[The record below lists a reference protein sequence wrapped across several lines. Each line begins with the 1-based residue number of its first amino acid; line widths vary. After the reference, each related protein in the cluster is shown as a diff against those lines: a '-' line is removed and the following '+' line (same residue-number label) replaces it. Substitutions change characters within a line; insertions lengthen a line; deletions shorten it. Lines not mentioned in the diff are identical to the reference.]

1 MFLKSIIEKIS
12 NMVGMNTP
20 KKKPTSCWVFY
31 AKEECIGGSP
41 YPLEDF
47 QKIMN
52 NYTQLNDHNTELLLG
67 TIREKDTSGMISICL
82 EESSFLVEGY
92 ACFIPQSIIF
102 EDINE
107 NVRYAICR
115 VKDKCEWVR
124 YAYFISNKK
133 GHRSYDYIGK
143 NEPVTDSSTIERLE
157 KRLTVYIDLQNALLK
172 KQEGKGKIASQNIQ
186 ISKKFQKEWLLLA
199 DLLSIPSL
207 AANRICMSVLA
218 EEDLSDAFLSEMIAS
233 NYLQVIDWKTEAE
246 DVVYNYNLLSKQL
259 KGKEIDLEIDN
270 NTPPDKVFQLLA
282 AKSEFALYDIDVGG
296 DSYIIGL
303 CPKEN
308 AEAVQRQYGVLFSM
322 LEDEASV
329 LLIS

>member
-12 NMVGMNTP
+12 NMLGMNTP
-20 KKKPTSCWVFY
+20 KKKPTSSWVFY
-31 AKEECIGGSP
+31 AKEECIGGSL

-82 EESSFLVEGY
+82 EESSFLVESY
-92 ACFIPQSIIF
+92 PCFIPQSIIF

-157 KRLTVYIDLQNALLK
+157 KRLTVYIDLQDALLK

-199 DLLSIPSL
+199 DLLSIPSR
-207 AANRICMSVLA
+207 AANRICMSVLG

>member
-1 MFLKSIIEKIS
+1 MFFENILEKIS
-12 NMVGMNTP
+12 NMLGMTTP

-308 AEAVQRQYGVLFSM
+308 TEAVQHQYEVLFSM
-322 LEDEASV
+322 LEDEAKV
-329 LLIS
+329 IFIS

>member
-1 MFLKSIIEKIS
+1 MFFENILGKIS
-12 NMVGMNTP
+12 SLLGTNTQ

-41 YPLEDF
+41 YPLEGF

-143 NEPVTDSSTIERLE
+143 TDSSTIERLE
-157 KRLTVYIDLQNALLK
+157 KRLAVYIDLQNALLK
-172 KQEGKGKIASQNIQ
+172 KQEGKGEIAPQNIQ
-186 ISKKFQKEWLLLA
+186 ISKQFQKEWLSLA
-199 DLLSIPSL
+199 DLLSIPSR
-207 AANRICMSVLA
+207 AANRICMSVLG
-218 EEDLSDAFLSEMIAS
+218 EEDLSDALLSEMIAAD
-233 NYLQVIDWKTEAE
+233 YLQVIDWKTEAE
-246 DVVYNYNLLSKQL
+246 DVVYSYNLLSKQL
-259 KGKEIDLEIDN
+259 KGKEIVLEIDN
-270 NTPPDKVFQLLA
+270 NTPPDEVFQLLTT
-282 AKSEFALYDIDVGG
+282 KSEFALYNIDIGG

-308 AEAVQRQYGVLFSM
+308 AEAVQHHYKALFSM
-322 LEDEASV
+322 LEDEAKV
-329 LLIS
+329 IFIS

>member
-12 NMVGMNTP
+12 NMLGMTTP

-41 YPLEDF
+41 FPLEDF

-82 EESSFLVEGY
+82 KENNSPSESYSS
-92 ACFIPQSIIF
+92 FIPQSIIF
-102 EDINE
+102 EDVNE

-115 VKDKCEWVR
+115 IKDKCEWVR
-124 YAYFISNKK
+124 YAYFISDKK

-143 NEPVTDSSTIERLE
+143 NDPVTDSSTIERLK
-157 KRLTVYIDLQNALLK
+157 KRLAVYVDLQIALLK
-172 KQEGKGKIASQNIQ
+172 KQEGKGEIAPQNIQ
-186 ISKKFQKEWLLLA
+186 ISKQFQKEWLSLA
-199 DLLSIPSL
+199 DLLSIPSH
-207 AANRICMSVLA
+207 AANRICMSVLG
-218 EEDLSDAFLSEMIAS
+218 EEDLSDALLSEMIAS
-233 NYLQVIDWKTEAE
+233 DYLQVIDWKTEAE
-246 DVVYNYNLLSKQL
+246 DVVYSYNLLSKQL

-270 NTPPDKVFQLLA
+270 NTPPDEVFQLLA
-282 AKSEFALYDIDVGG
+282 AKSEFALYDIDIGG

-308 AEAVQRQYGVLFSM
+308 TEAVQHHYKALFSM
-322 LEDEASV
+322 LEDEAKV
-329 LLIS
+329 IFIS

>member
-12 NMVGMNTP
+12 NMVGMNTL

-92 ACFIPQSIIF
+92 TCFIPQSIIF

-186 ISKKFQKEWLLLA
+186 ISKKFQKEWLSLA
-199 DLLSIPSL
+199 DLLSIPSR
-207 AANRICMSVLA
+207 AANRICMSVLG
-218 EEDLSDAFLSEMIAS
+218 EEDLSDALLSEMIAAD
-233 NYLQVIDWKTEAE
+233 YLQVIDWKTEAE
-246 DVVYNYNLLSKQL
+246 DVVYSYNLLSKQL

-270 NTPPDKVFQLLA
+270 NTPPDEVFQLLA
-282 AKSEFALYDIDVGG
+282 AKSEFALYNIDIGG

-308 AEAVQRQYGVLFSM
+308 TEAVQHHYKALFSM
-322 LEDEASV
+322 LEDEAKV
-329 LLIS
+329 IFIS

>member
-1 MFLKSIIEKIS
+1 MFFENILEKIS
-12 NMVGMNTP
+12 NLLGMTTP

-67 TIREKDTSGMISICL
+67 TIREKDTLGMISICL
-82 EESSFLVEGY
+82 EESSFLVESY
-92 ACFIPQSIIF
+92 PCFIPQSIIF

-143 NEPVTDSSTIERLE
+143 NDPVTDSSTIERLE
-157 KRLTVYIDLQNALLK
+157 KRLTVYIDLQDALLK

-199 DLLSIPSL
+199 DLLSIPSR

-233 NYLQVIDWKTEAE
+233 NYLQVIDWKEEAE

-270 NTPPDKVFQLLA
+270 NTPPDEVFQLLA
-282 AKSEFALYDIDVGG
+282 AKSEFALYDIDIGG

-308 AEAVQRQYGVLFSM
+308 TEAVQHHYKALFSM
-322 LEDEASV
+322 LEDEAKV
-329 LLIS
+329 IFIS

>member
-41 YPLEDF
+41 YPLEGF

-282 AKSEFALYDIDVGG
+282 AKSEFALYQIDIGG

-308 AEAVQRQYGVLFSM
+308 AEAAQRQYSTLFSM
-322 LEDEASV
+322 LEEANV

>member
-1 MFLKSIIEKIS
+1 MFFENILEKIS
-12 NMVGMNTP
+12 NLLGMTTP

-31 AKEECIGGSP
+31 SKEECIGGSP

-47 QKIMN
+47 QKIIN

-270 NTPPDKVFQLLA
+270 NTPPDEVFQLLTT
-282 AKSEFALYDIDVGG
+282 KSEFALYNIDIGG
-296 DSYIIGL
+296 DCYIIGL

-308 AEAVQRQYGVLFSM
+308 TEAVQHHYKALFSM
-322 LEDEASV
+322 LEDEAKV
-329 LLIS
+329 IFIS

>member
-12 NMVGMNTP
+12 NMVGMNTL

-82 EESSFLVEGY
+82 EESSFLVESY
-92 ACFIPQSIIF
+92 PCFIPQSIIF

-157 KRLTVYIDLQNALLK
+157 KRLTVYIDLQDALLK

-199 DLLSIPSL
+199 DLLSIPSR
-207 AANRICMSVLA
+207 AANRICMSVL
-218 EEDLSDAFLSEMIAS
+218 
-233 NYLQVIDWKTEAE
+233 
-246 DVVYNYNLLSKQL
+246 
-259 KGKEIDLEIDN
+259 
-270 NTPPDKVFQLLA
+270 
-282 AKSEFALYDIDVGG
+282 
-296 DSYIIGL
+296 
-303 CPKEN
+303 
-308 AEAVQRQYGVLFSM
+308 
-322 LEDEASV
+322 
-329 LLIS
+329 